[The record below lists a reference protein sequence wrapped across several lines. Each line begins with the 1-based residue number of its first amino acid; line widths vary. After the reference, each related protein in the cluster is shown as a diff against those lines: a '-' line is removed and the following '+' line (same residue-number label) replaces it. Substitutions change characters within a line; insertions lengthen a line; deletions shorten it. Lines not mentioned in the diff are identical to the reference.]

1 MFSFRK
7 TGAPILAALLIVSLP
22 AWSVNAAEAPV
33 KAATKKTEVKVKA
46 KEPAK
51 SKKRPQEQAKVQPK
65 TSPDDVMARVNGTSI
80 TRLEVER
87 AVKVMLAQN
96 NVPQPLEPEIMEQAQ
111 AAALDQLISAEL
123 LYQEAAKLEMKD
135 LDKLVAEKI
144 AQNKAKFSS
153 EAEFDQAMKGVD
165 MTPQD
170 MQDFSRKDILINNFI
185 EKRFAAKAA
194 VTDLEARK
202 FYDDNLD
209 KHFKKPESARAS
221 HILIGIDD
229 ETSTEDRMKASEKA
243 EAIWKRLKA
252 GGDFEAIAKADS
264 TCPSSAQGGD
274 LGTFSRGQMVPPFEK
289 AAFAL
294 MPGEIS
300 EVVETDFGYHIIKL
314 TEKQEASTQSFNSQ
328 KERISEFLKGEKVQ
342 TAINQFITEQR
353 KTAKIEKP

>member
-1 MFSFRK
+1 MFSIRK
-7 TGAPILAALLIVSLP
+7 TGAPILVALLIVSLP
-22 AWSVNAAEAPV
+22 GWPVNAAEAPV
-33 KAATKKTEVKVKA
+33 KAATKKAEAKGKV

-51 SKKRPQEQAKVQPK
+51 SSKQAKVQSK
-65 TSPDDVMARVNGTSI
+65 TSPDDVMVRVNGTGI

-96 NVPQPLEPEIMEQAQ
+96 NVPLPLEPEMMEKAQ

-123 LYQEAAKLEMKD
+123 LYQEAAKLEVKD

-153 EAEFDQAMKGVD
+153 EAEFDQAMRGVD
-165 MTPQD
+165 ITPQD

-185 EKRFAAKAA
+185 EKRFAAPAA
-194 VTDLEARK
+194 VTEQEVRK

-209 KHFKKPESARAS
+209 KHFKTPESARAS

-243 EAIWKRLKA
+243 EAIWKQLKA
-252 GGDFEAIAKADS
+252 GGDFEAIAKAES

-314 TEKQEASTQSFNSQ
+314 IEKQEASTQSFNSQ
-328 KERISEFLKGEKVQ
+328 KERIREFLRGEKVQ
-342 TAINQFITEQR
+342 TAIDQFITEQR
-353 KTAKIEKP
+353 KKAKIEKP